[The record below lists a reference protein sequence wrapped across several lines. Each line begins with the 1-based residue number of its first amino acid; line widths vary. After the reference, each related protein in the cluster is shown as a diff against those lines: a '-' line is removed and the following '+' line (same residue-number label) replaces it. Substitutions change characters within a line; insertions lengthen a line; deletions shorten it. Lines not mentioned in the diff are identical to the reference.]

1 MEEENRTLL
10 LILQAAREEFLAKG
24 FQGASLRR
32 IVKKAGVTTGAFYR
46 YYPTKEA
53 LFEALVKPAA
63 DAIQGY
69 FASGLREIWETPPEK
84 QTGEMLH
91 VSADTLDQV
100 LDYIYDGHYDAVKM
114 LLCCAGGTAYE
125 NFVQEIVEQE
135 VDATARY
142 LDALRSLG
150 QWVPDLDRG
159 LCQMISSGMFSGVF
173 EMVVQDMKKEDAKKR
188 IRYLKEFHIG
198 GWERILGVKFD

>member
-53 LFEALVKPAA
+53 LF
-63 DAIQGY
+63 
-69 FASGLREIWETPPEK
+69 ASGLREIRETPPEK

-91 VSADTLDQV
+91 VSADALDQV

>member
-69 FASGLREIWETPPEK
+69 FASGLREIRETPPEK

-91 VSADTLDQV
+91 VSADALDQV

-125 NFVQEIVEQE
+125 ISCRKSWNRRWTLQQDIWMRCVRWDNGCRIWTGDF
-135 VDATARY
+135 AR
-142 LDALRSLG
+142 
-150 QWVPDLDRG
+150 
-159 LCQMISSGMFSGVF
+159 
-173 EMVVQDMKKEDAKKR
+173 
-188 IRYLKEFHIG
+188 
-198 GWERILGVKFD
+198 